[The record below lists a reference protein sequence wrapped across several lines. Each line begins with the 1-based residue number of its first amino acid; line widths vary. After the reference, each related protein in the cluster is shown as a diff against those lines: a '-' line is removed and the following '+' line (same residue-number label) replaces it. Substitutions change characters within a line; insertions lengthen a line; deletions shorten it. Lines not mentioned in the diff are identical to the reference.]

1 MDPMRL
7 YLAQLCVAERAWR
20 VLRIIQAL
28 EETVASNCV
37 SWSPSATRCG
47 LEPQPA
53 AAVLAS
59 VFMIHPMILSQSL
72 RCSPGLCDPTQLYK
86 PRAVHHLGWGKW
98 LDSGSRMHTCRVLA
112 ETSLWLFLS
121 AVMRAAVW
129 PHPSFTLAE
138 TGCGSWWDSPN
149 IGPATL
155 VPSEKNKVGWNP
167 LMTAPRQMQS
177 VCAWASLQTKAS
189 LPSGWSSTTWY
200 AKFYRTAFWKPLL
213 LRFSQVLLNFSA

>member
-1 MDPMRL
+1 MWLGAPASSSCL
-7 YLAQLCVAERAWR
+7 GICVHDTSHDTLSIFEMLPRPVW
-20 VLRIIQAL
+20 
-28 EETVASNCV
+28 SN
-37 SWSPSATRCG
+37 SAVQT
-47 LEPQPA
+47 
-53 AAVLAS
+53 
-59 VFMIHPMILSQSL
+59 QS
-72 RCSPGLCDPTQLYK
+72 RPPPGLGEVTRLWITDARLLS
-86 PRAVHHLGWGKW
+86 AGWD
-98 LDSGSRMHTCRVLA
+98 LT
-112 ETSLWLFLS
+112 LFLS